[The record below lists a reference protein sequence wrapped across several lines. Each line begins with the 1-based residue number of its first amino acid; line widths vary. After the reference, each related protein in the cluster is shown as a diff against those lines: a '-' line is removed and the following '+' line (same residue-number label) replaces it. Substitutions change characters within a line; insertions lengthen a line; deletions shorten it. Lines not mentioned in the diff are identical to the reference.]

1 MEVKEYI
8 FDGNKYTMLSDSLD
22 LLNNANDMLVYYRKQ
37 VYKYMS
43 DLDFRELTQY
53 NTDLKKL
60 KDGLI
65 EAENSLE
72 GADEDKA
79 KEINSNIDNIK
90 GLIEEKENEYN
101 DNIGLINMAQLK
113 ADCENSIVISIMSDK
128 ALMKKTLKGILKGD
142 FSKIN
147 FESPDIFKFIREVIL
162 DFFTFM
168 GNSNLS
174 A

>member
-53 NTDLKKL
+53 NADLKKL

-65 EAENSLE
+65 EAESSLE
-72 GADEDKA
+72 EADEEKA
-79 KEINSNIDNIK
+79 KEININIENIK
-90 GLIEEKENEYN
+90 GLITEKENEFN
-101 DNIGLINMAQLK
+101 DNIALINMAQLK
-113 ADCENSIVISIMSDK
+113 SDCENAIIISIMSDK
-128 ALMKKTLKGILKGD
+128 ALMKKTIKGILKGD

-162 DFFTFM
+162 DFFIFM